1 MAPAPTAIV
10 LLGKSTGMVATICP
24 ISRVSSGVAV
34 KMRVDVMAMVGL
46 AGIDVAIGVA
56 AGAQAGS
63 NRIANIHNRVS
74 PFEVFIFA
82 SFGWIKY
89 FV

>member
-1 MAPAPTAIV
+1 
-10 LLGKSTGMVATICP
+10 
-24 ISRVSSGVAV
+24 
-34 KMRVDVMAMVGL
+34 MAMVGL